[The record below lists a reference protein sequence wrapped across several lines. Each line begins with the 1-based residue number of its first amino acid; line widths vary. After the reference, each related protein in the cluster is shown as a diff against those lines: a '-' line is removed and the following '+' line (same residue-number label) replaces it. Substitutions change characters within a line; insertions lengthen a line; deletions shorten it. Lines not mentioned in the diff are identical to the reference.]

1 MEIQNKSISF
11 DDYLKGINALTI
23 KQQLDL
29 INALAEKVKLNI
41 GKKRIRKY
49 SIMDLEGL
57 GAEIWKGIDVQQ
69 FVSKERASWG

>member
-29 INALAEKVKLNI
+29 INALAEKVKLKI
-41 GKKRIRKY
+41 GKKRIRKC

-57 GAEIWKGIDVQQ
+57 GAEIWKGIDAQQ
-69 FVSKERASWG
+69 FVSKERASWD

>member
-57 GAEIWKGIDVQQ
+57 GAEIWKGIDAQQ
-69 FVSKERASWG
+69 FVSKERASWD

>member
-29 INALAEKVKLNI
+29 INALAEKVKLKI

-57 GAEIWKGIDVQQ
+57 GAEIWKGIDAQQ
-69 FVSKERASWG
+69 FVSKERASWD